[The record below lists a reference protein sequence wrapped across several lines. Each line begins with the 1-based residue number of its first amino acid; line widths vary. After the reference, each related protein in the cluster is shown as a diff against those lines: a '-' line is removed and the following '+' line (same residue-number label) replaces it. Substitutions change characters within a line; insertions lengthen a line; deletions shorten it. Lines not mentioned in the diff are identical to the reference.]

1 MIRVLLFLALVAAIA
16 FGVVWMAD
24 RPGDVAIVWQGYR
37 IETSVMVAV
46 VAVAIVVLIAIMVW
60 SIWRTVLRSPDLI
73 AMFLSHRRGVRG
85 YLAISRGL
93 VAVGAGD
100 APAAKRAA
108 NEAGRIAPGEPLALL
123 LNAQVAQLAGDRA
136 AAEHAFRAMAERA
149 DTKLLGLRG
158 LYIEAQ
164 RRKDSAAARAYA
176 EEAASAA
183 PALGWAGQAV
193 LEFRC
198 AAGDWAAALSALDRN
213 SRYGL
218 IDRTD
223 YKRQRAVLLTA
234 RALAAA
240 DGERERARSL
250 ALDALKLAPTL
261 VPAAELAG
269 RLLGEA
275 GELRRASRIIEK
287 AWAANPHPELAET
300 YAHLRPGDSAR
311 ERLARVQSLALKAP
325 GHVESALAVAR
336 AALDAQE
343 FAAARNAIRPL
354 LKEPTQ
360 RVATLMAEIE
370 QRESG
375 DEGRAREW
383 MARALRAA
391 RDPEWSADGF
401 VSDRWMPVSPVSG
414 RLDAFQWKVPLAELG
429 DARAV
434 IDLDELDA
442 DRPQRQA
449 AAAAPPSELPAP
461 GEPAAGAETAAP
473 APRPPT
479 LAGAAPKPPKLA
491 PRVEA
496 VIPLLQV
503 PDDPGPEPA
512 ADFEPEPEPPG
523 ASRGMRLFK

>member
-1 MIRVLLFLALVAAIA
+1 MIRVLLFLALVAVLAL
-16 FGVVWMAD
+16 GVVWMAD

-46 VAVAIVVLIAIMVW
+46 VAVALVALLAVLVW
-60 SIWRTVLRSPDLI
+60 SIVRTILRSPDLI

-93 VAVGAGD
+93 IAVGAGD
-100 APAAKRAA
+100 AAAAKRAA
-108 NEAGRIAPGEPLALL
+108 NEAERIAPGEPLALL
-123 LNAQVAQLAGDRA
+123 LNAQFAQLSGDRA
-136 AAEHAFRAMAERA
+136 AAEHAFRAMAERD

-164 RRKDSAAARAYA
+164 RRKDVAAARAYA
-176 EEAASAA
+176 EEAANAA

-198 AAGDWAAALSALDRN
+198 ASGDWAAALSALDRN

-218 IDRTD
+218 IDKTE

-240 DGERERARSL
+240 DGERDRARSL

-287 AWAANPHPELAET
+287 AWAANPHPDLAET

-325 GHVESALAVAR
+325 RATLESALAVAR

-343 FAAARNAIRPL
+343 FAVARNAIRPL

-383 MARALRAA
+383 MGRALRARA
-391 RDPEWSADGF
+391 R
-401 VSDRWMPVSPVSG
+401 SG
-414 RLDAFQWKVPLAELG
+414 MERRRLRVGSLDAGVAGERTARRVPMEG
-429 DARAV
+429 
-434 IDLDELDA
+434 
-442 DRPQRQA
+442 
-449 AAAAPPSELPAP
+449 
-461 GEPAAGAETAAP
+461 AAGGTGRRARRHRRRRT
-473 APRPPT
+473 
-479 LAGAAPKPPKLA
+479 GC
-491 PRVEA
+491 
-496 VIPLLQV
+496 
-503 PDDPGPEPA
+503 
-512 ADFEPEPEPPG
+512 
-523 ASRGMRLFK
+523 